1 MTSFAGQN
9 AEFDEFLRQK
19 YILNQIESIYD
30 ELPFTPDDI
39 RVISAI
45 YANLVEEEIEW
56 FFKRGSLQA
65 LKL

>member
-30 ELPFTPDDI
+30 ELPFRPDDI

-45 YANLVEEEIEW
+45 YANLVEE
-56 FFKRGSLQA
+56 
-65 LKL
+65 